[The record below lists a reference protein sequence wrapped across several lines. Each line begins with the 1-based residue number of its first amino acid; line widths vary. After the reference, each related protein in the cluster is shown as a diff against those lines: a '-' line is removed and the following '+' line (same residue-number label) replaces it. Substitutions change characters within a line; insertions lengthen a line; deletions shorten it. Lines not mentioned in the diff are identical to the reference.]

1 MLSQA
6 ENTFKN
12 AVRNSLAALDQQIE
26 EALAALISH
35 EYPPE
40 VYAIAFEVFPDSFTS
55 GFPARAFF
63 MDRTNT
69 EFFLYS
75 NGKAEYPSPID
86 PQLLELVQIYPTEL
100 EERFEDDAS
109 DHDPW
114 ELATDEFICW
124 FSARWSS
131 AGGNSFRRVATIS
144 AHDSNREFN
153 LISKQWQPS
162 YAAFDR

>member
-1 MLSQA
+1 MSSQA
-6 ENTFKN
+6 ENTFRIG
-12 AVRNSLAALDQQIE
+12 VRNSLAALNQQIE

-40 VYAIAFEVFPDSFTS
+40 VYALAFEVFPDSFTS

-75 NGKAEYPSPID
+75 NGKVEYPSPID
-86 PQLLELVQIYPTEL
+86 PQLLELAQIYPAEL
-100 EERFEDDAS
+100 EERFEGDAP

-114 ELATDEFICW
+114 ELATDELIYW
-124 FSARWSS
+124 FSARWNS
-131 AGGNSFRRVATIS
+131 AGGSSFRRVATIS
-144 AHDSNREFN
+144 AHDSDREFN
-153 LISKQWQPS
+153 LISKQWQSS
-162 YAAFDR
+162 YAAFDL